1 MYKALDYLTQD
12 ERNIIEGFYFKD
24 NTIENI
30 AKENNKSYNNIR
42 YQKDKVIK
50 KLQNT
55 LKNHI

>member
-42 YQKDKVIK
+42 YQKIR
-50 KLQNT
+50 
-55 LKNHI
+55 